1 MVRVREKRETA
12 MRISPDMMRR
22 SWMKTFAEEL
32 AGYREAPK
40 APSEGDD
47 FVDIVD
53 SPDDG
58 AELHAEMISGTGED
72 DDFTITGGPDDV
84 EDFAFDRQ
92 VEALQ
97 EAVLDDSFQE
107 VLNAFCREHCHHFE
121 DTEENKL
128 IYTDLFNQYSAL
140 IEGHL
145 EKQMTSAIPGF
156 SMGVFLEELAQ
167 RGEDEIDCAVLD
179 LLISLSDF
187 LSFKQQMLM
196 VKEGDPGLSLS
207 GTATMIH
214 LDEDEEGEARPDLD
228 GLLTVTPAS
237 PQGDWWAQTPWHPPQ
252 PSQKVAEAPEGC
264 RDSCMDSGLAD
275 TYHFTV
281 RTTKSSSLCKM
292 VWPRPPHYPSLNFSG
307 RA

>member
-1 MVRVREKRETA
+1 M
-12 MRISPDMMRR
+12 
-22 SWMKTFAEEL
+22 

-58 AELHAEMISGTGED
+58 AELHAEMISGTGEEQAD

-128 IYTDLFNQYSAL
+128 IYTDLFNQYSA
-140 IEGHL
+140 
-145 EKQMTSAIPGF
+145 P
-156 SMGVFLEELAQ
+156 
-167 RGEDEIDCAVLD
+167 
-179 LLISLSDF
+179 
-187 LSFKQQMLM
+187 
-196 VKEGDPGLSLS
+196 
-207 GTATMIH
+207 
-214 LDEDEEGEARPDLD
+214 
-228 GLLTVTPAS
+228 
-237 PQGDWWAQTPWHPPQ
+237 
-252 PSQKVAEAPEGC
+252 
-264 RDSCMDSGLAD
+264 
-275 TYHFTV
+275 
-281 RTTKSSSLCKM
+281 
-292 VWPRPPHYPSLNFSG
+292 
-307 RA
+307 